1 VYSDQDIADR
11 TEKLVEQCRDFLDD
25 QVRFRSAQY
34 DAGLAMVHFPEGYGG
49 LGGNRGQ
56 QGVVDDILRAHGVT
70 YEDLRINPI
79 GIGMGAPTVLA
90 YGSEELKE
98 RHR

>member
-1 VYSDQDIADR
+1 MYSDQDIAKK
-11 TEKLVEQCRDFLDD
+11 TEELVEDCRDFLDD
-25 QVRFRSAQY
+25 QFRFRGAQY

-56 QGVVDDILRAHGVT
+56 QAVIDDVLRANGVT

-79 GIGMGAPTVLA
+79 GIGIVKHGP
-90 YGSEELKE
+90 
-98 RHR
+98 RNR